1 MDLQAIANQFA
12 SVTCVMSVEK
22 KPDGGYGVIRIEAGN
37 KAYEKTFLDAA
48 GEGTSPEF
56 VPGQNYEVYIPKDLN
71 FEDFCY
77 RAAVLKKPMHAYVH
91 PERFPV
97 WFNMVAIPL
106 ESDNPNIGYCVYTQE
121 ISNEAN
127 TDLMTNH
134 SAKISAD
141 VLKVCVKL
149 RGATD
154 FNKTMNEIMEDIRV
168 LCDARYCCVMLT
180 DFRERTFSLFSE
192 SRHMDSDTRP
202 VSTFFDKD
210 FIDCVELWME
220 SIGGSNCLIIK
231 DEQDM
236 EFIKTRNPK
245 WYNSLKMANVTSL
258 VLFPLQSNNE
268 VFGFIWV
275 ANFDTDE
282 TPRIKETMELSTFF
296 LAAEIANHQ
305 LVNQLEILSSVD
317 MLTGVKNRNAMNN
330 LVSRIVMGKIPAPKR
345 FGIVV
350 ADVNG
355 LKPVND
361 NEGHE
366 AGDNLLKRAAL
377 VLKDAFEGYD
387 VFRAGGDEFVVVA
400 QDIEKAELEKRVQG
414 LRENSDKPG
423 NVSFALGAWFDDQGG
438 DIRKAMHNADVE
450 MYKDKKLHYEKNP
463 KIERR

>member
-1 MDLQAIANQFA
+1 MDLQAIADQFA
-12 SVTCVMSVEK
+12 SVTCIMSVEK

-48 GEGTSPEF
+48 GEGTSPKF
-56 VPGQNYEVYIPKDLN
+56 VPGQNYEVYISKDLN

-106 ESDNPNIGYCVYTQE
+106 ESDDPNIGYCVYTQE
-121 ISNEAN
+121 ISTEAN
-127 TDLMTNH
+127 TDLMANR

-154 FNKTMNEIMEDIRV
+154 FRKTMNEISEDIRA
-168 LCDARYCCVMLT
+168 LCGARYCSVMLV
-180 DFRERTFSLFSE
+180 DYRERSFSLLSE
-192 SRHMDSDTRP
+192 SERSEDESLASP
-202 VSTFFDKD
+202 YFDKD
-210 FIDCVELWME
+210 FFDCIELWMD

-231 DEQDM
+231 DDKDM
-236 EFIKTRNPK
+236 EFVKTKNPK
-245 WYNSLKMANVTSL
+245 WYKSLKTSGVTSL

-296 LAAEIANHQ
+296 LAAEIANHR

-345 FGIVV
+345 FGVV
-350 ADVNG
+350 FADVNG

-366 AGDNLLKRAAL
+366 AGDDLLRRAAH
-377 VLKDAFEGYD
+377 VLKDAFEEYD

-400 QDIEKAELEKRVQG
+400 QGIDRDDLDRRVQG
-414 LRENSDKPG
+414 LRENSEKPG
-423 NVSFALGAWFDDQGG
+423 KVSFALGTWYDDNGG

-463 KIERR
+463 RKDGR

>member
-1 MDLQAIANQFA
+1 M
-12 SVTCVMSVEK
+12 
-22 KPDGGYGVIRIEAGN
+22 
-37 KAYEKTFLDAA
+37 
-48 GEGTSPEF
+48 
-56 VPGQNYEVYIPKDLN
+56 
-71 FEDFCY
+71 
-77 RAAVLKKPMHAYVH
+77 LKKPIHAYVN

-97 WFNMVAIPL
+97 WFNMFAIPL
-106 ESDNPNIGYCVYTQE
+106 ESDDPNMGYCVYTQE
-121 ISNEAN
+121 ISTEAN
-127 TDLMTNH
+127 TELMTNH

-149 RGATD
+149 RGAKD
-154 FNKTMNEIMEDIRV
+154 FRKTMNEIMEDIRA
-168 LCDARYCCVMLT
+168 LCGGRYCCVMLT
-180 DFRERTFSLFSE
+180 DFKQRSFSLFCE
-192 SRHMDSDTRP
+192 SKRVDVDSRP
-202 VSTFFDKD
+202 ASTFFDKD
-210 FIDCVELWME
+210 FIDCAELWMD
-220 SIGGSNCLIIK
+220 SIAGSNCLIIK

-236 EFIKTRNPK
+236 EVVRERNPK
-245 WYNSLKMANVTSL
+245 WYKSLKMADVTSL

-330 LVSRIVMGKIPAPKR
+330 LVSRIIEGKLPAPQR
-345 FGIVV
+345 YGIVF

-366 AGDNLLKRAAL
+366 AGDNLLKRAAH
-377 VLKDAFEGYD
+377 VLKQAFESYA
-387 VFRAGGDEFVVVA
+387 VFRAGGDEFVIVA
-400 QDIEKAELEKRVQG
+400 QDISKDDLEKRVQG
-414 LRENSDKPG
+414 LHENSEKPG
-423 NVSFALGAWFDDQGG
+423 NVSFALGVWFEDQGG

-463 KIERR
+463 KKERR